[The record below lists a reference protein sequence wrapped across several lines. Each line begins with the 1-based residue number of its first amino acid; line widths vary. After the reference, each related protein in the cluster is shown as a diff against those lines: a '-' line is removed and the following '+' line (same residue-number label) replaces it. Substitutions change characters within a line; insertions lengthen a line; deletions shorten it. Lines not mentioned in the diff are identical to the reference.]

1 MKKAWTLSELLVST
15 VIISIIFVVLAPM
28 ITKRFEE
35 DIRSGSA
42 QNDTR
47 LFLYD
52 TDDPDCTTESNN
64 SLICKFSAPVGVKN
78 INAIMVSGGGGG
90 AGATNAGVAY
100 DKIQTV
106 TNTTATA
113 SVTKELDITSGLK
126 NVKVNY
132 LSGSGGGGGG
142 GSWSGTESSAPTSQ
156 ADCDKY
162 DAKYL
167 TPEQNGTSTG
177 VCVTKYNVGD
187 IPGAPNGGIATSV
200 TTVQA
205 ASYRCEPKTCC
216 WKGSYVSQYCNS
228 SGTSY
233 SGCGRTVCTWHAA
246 NTSCETLAYN
256 GTKAGDWRLPTKNE
270 LSKWRSKNNAINKN
284 QGDNGL
290 RFCDA
295 INDYGAPQCSSSIK
309 CFGAGNNSSCYPSA
323 IWSSSANSV
332 GNYYRMN
339 LSYGVFSSL
348 DIDYPEYANSSRC
361 VLEGAAPSN
370 TSLSGGGGSS
380 APYFKNYTIPQ
391 DILDSNIG
399 GKIVMF
405 AAAGG
410 AGGSSASAKDGNGSN
425 GSNGSDSYI
434 AIYDKDGTLKWG
446 LKASGGNG
454 GKGATSSAG
463 GAGGAQ
469 KAANTCQIYQNGAW
483 TATNCSGAGASGS
496 SGQSVSGASET
507 NAANGGIGGGSMY
520 SSDSYSGGG
529 TGGSAS
535 SVNGSKGS
543 TWGSGGGGGT
553 IGFDSSNNTKKGKG
567 GNGANGV
574 VELKYDVNY
583 QAAAGGGGGG
593 GSMAQISEI
602 AVTGLK
608 EYVVK
613 VGGGGN
619 GGSISAAGENGGE
632 SSISADSGVYI
643 VQGGLGGGLGVA
655 QSESSSVVQG
665 VGGEGGSWSSNI
677 KSSEVK
683 KGKKGSDGTL
693 VIGTFSVSAGGQGGE
708 SGIGIKGSCGGLFN
722 NSSICV
728 NNNVNGANVA
738 QFEYPAGVF
747 KAINYGSAGAGGG
760 GGGWSFDSVSYP
772 TPGAGAKGQNGYV
785 YIYWTK
791 N

>member
-28 ITKRFEE
+28 ITKRFED
-35 DIRSGSA
+35 DIRTGSA

-64 SLICKFSAPVGVKN
+64 SLVCKFSAPVGVKS

-106 TNTTATA
+106 TNTAATA

-142 GSWSGTESSAPTSQ
+142 GSWKQGSAGGTPKSQ

-162 DAKYL
+162 DAKFL
-167 TPEQNGTSTG
+167 TAAQNGTSTG
-177 VCVTKYNVGD
+177 VCVTKYNIGD
-187 IPGAPNGGIATSV
+187 IPSATNGGIATSV
-200 TTVQA
+200 KTVSA
-205 ASYRCEPKTCC
+205 GRNCTANACC
-216 WKGSYVSQYCNS
+216 WQGKTAYPCNS

-233 SGCGRTVCTWHAA
+233 SGCNRTVCTWYAGNA
-246 NTSCETLAYN
+246 SCQALAYN
-256 GTKAGDWRLPTKNE
+256 GTKAGDWRLPTKDE
-270 LSKWRSKNNAINKN
+270 LSKWANNMNTINKN
-284 QGDNGL
+284 SLRLCDFNNG
-290 RFCDA
+290 
-295 INDYGAPQCSSSIK
+295 YGAAC
-309 CFGAGNNSSCYPSA
+309 CFNYCVCDGSPSGYCHPHWV
-323 IWSSSANSV
+323 WSSTPRGSDYYVYGLDSGPFRQDYNYPQNVASV
-332 GNYYRMN
+332 
-339 LSYGVFSSL
+339 
-348 DIDYPEYANSSRC
+348 RC
-361 VLEGAAPSN
+361 VLEAAAPSN
-370 TSLSGGGGSS
+370 TSLSGGGGGG

-434 AIYDKDGTLKWG
+434 AIYDKDGVLKWG
-446 LKASGGNG
+446 LKAAGGNG

-463 GAGGAQ
+463 GSGGAQ
-469 KAANTCQIYQNGAW
+469 VSASSCQIYQNGAW
-483 TATNCSGAGASGS
+483 AATNCSGAGASGS
-496 SGQSVSGASET
+496 SGQSVSGANET
-507 NAANGGIGGGSMY
+507 SAANGGAGGGSMY

-529 TGGSAS
+529 AGGSAG

-543 TWGSGGGGGT
+543 TWGSGGGGATVGFNSSGT
-553 IGFDSSNNTKKGKG
+553 EQKGKG

-677 KSSEVK
+677 KNNEAK
-683 KGKKGSDGTL
+683 KGKKGSDGSL
-693 VIGTFSVSAGGQGGE
+693 VIGTFSASAGGQGGE
-708 SGIGIKGSCGGLFN
+708 SAIGIKGSCGGLFN

-760 GGGWSFDSVSYP
+760 GGGWSFDSVNYP
-772 TPGAGAKGQNGYV
+772 TPGTGAKGQNGYV

>member
-64 SLICKFSAPVGVKN
+64 SLICKFSAPVGVKS

-142 GSWSGTESSAPTSQ
+142 GSWKQGSAGGAPKSQ

-162 DAKYL
+162 DAKFL
-167 TPEQNGTSTG
+167 TAAQNGG
-177 VCVTKYNVGD
+177 KAVCVTKWNIGD
-187 IPGAPNGGIATSV
+187 IPNAPNGGIAASV
-200 TTVQA
+200 TTVSA
-205 ASYRCEPKTCC
+205 NSYCSANACC
-216 WKGSYVSQYCNS
+216 WQGKTAGSCDS

-233 SGCGRTVCTWHAA
+233 SGCNRTVCTWYAGNA
-246 NTSCETLAYN
+246 SCQALAYN

-270 LSKWRSKNNAINKN
+270 LSKWSSNIGAINTNK
-284 QGDNGL
+284 GDNGL
-290 RFCDA
+290 RLCDTYS
-295 INDYGAPQCSSSIK
+295 DYGAAGCGSSNV
-309 CFGAGNNSSCYPSA
+309 CDGANNDRCDPNEV
-323 IWSSSANSV
+323 WSSTPTGIYYYYFRLYGCSFFQYNHGPRYGDSV
-332 GNYYRMN
+332 
-339 LSYGVFSSL
+339 
-348 DIDYPEYANSSRC
+348 RC
-361 VLEGAAPSN
+361 VLESAAPSN
-370 TSLSGGGGSS
+370 TSISGGGGSS

-391 DILDSNIG
+391 NILDSNIG
-399 GKIVMF
+399 GKIVMY

-410 AGGSSASAKDGNGSN
+410 AGGSSASAKDGDGSN

-446 LKASGGNG
+446 LKAAGGNG
-454 GKGATSSAG
+454 GKGASSSAG

-483 TATNCSGAGASGS
+483 SATNCSGAGASGS
-496 SGQSVSGASET
+496 SGQSVSGANET

-553 IGFDSSNNTKKGKG
+553 VGFNSGGTEQKGKG

-677 KSSEVK
+677 KNNEAK
-683 KGKKGSDGTL
+683 KGKKGSDGSL
-693 VIGTFSVSAGGQGGE
+693 VIGTFSASAGGQGGE

-722 NSSICV
+722 DSSICV

-760 GGGWSFDSVSYP
+760 GGGWSFDSVNYP
-772 TPGAGAKGQNGYV
+772 TPGTGAKGQNGYV

>member
-1 MKKAWTLSELLVST
+1 MKKAWTLSELLIST
-15 VIISIIFVVLAPM
+15 VIISIIFVVLAPI
-28 ITKRFEE
+28 ITKRFED
-35 DIRSGSA
+35 DIRTGSA

-47 LFLYD
+47 LYLYD
-52 TDDPDCTTESNN
+52 TDDPDCTSESNN
-64 SLICKFSAPVGVKN
+64 SLVCKFVAPAGVKS

-100 DKIQTV
+100 DKVQTV

-142 GSWSGTESSAPTSQ
+142 GTWSESAGAAPTSQ

-162 DAKYL
+162 DAKFL
-167 TPEQNGTSTG
+167 TAAQNGG
-177 VCVTKYNVGD
+177 KAVCVTKWNIGD
-187 IPGAPNGGIATSV
+187 IPNVPNGGIASSV
-200 TTVQA
+200 TTLFGQIVRSCNA
-205 ASYRCEPKTCC
+205 NACC
-216 WKGSYVSQYCNS
+216 WKGKTAHYCDS

-233 SGCGRTVCTWHAA
+233 SGCNRTVCTWYAGNA
-246 NTSCETLAYN
+246 SCQALAYN

-270 LSKWRSKNNAINKN
+270 MSKWRTNISSINKN

-290 RFCDA
+290 RFCD
-295 INDYGAPQCSSSIK
+295 DDSGYGAARCDLYT
-309 CFGAGNNSSCYPSA
+309 SCYG
-323 IWSSSANSV
+323 SS
-332 GNYYRMN
+332 GDICFP
-339 LSYGVFSSL
+339 YGVWSATPSGSRYYYYNLGGGTFNGPYLNDPRYAFS
-348 DIDYPEYANSSRC
+348 ARC
-361 VLEGAAPSN
+361 VLKSGDFSTYN
-370 TSLSGGGGSS
+370 SYSGGGGSS

-391 DILDSNIG
+391 NILDSNIG

-410 AGGSSASAKDGNGSN
+410 AGGSSASSKDGNGSN
-425 GSNGSDSYI
+425 GSNGSESYI
-434 AIYDKDGTLKWG
+434 AIYDKDGVLKWG
-446 LKASGGNG
+446 LKAAGGNG
-454 GKGATSSAG
+454 GKGANSSAG

-483 TATNCSGAGASGS
+483 TSVSCSGAGAAGS

-529 TGGSAS
+529 AGGSAG

-543 TWGSGGGGGT
+543 TWGSGGGGATVGFNSSGT
-553 IGFDSSNNTKKGKG
+553 EQKGKG

-677 KSSEVK
+677 KNNEAK
-683 KGKKGSDGTL
+683 KGKKGSDGSL
-693 VIGTFSVSAGGQGGE
+693 IIGTFSASAGGQGGE
-708 SGIGIKGSCGGLFN
+708 SAIGIKGSCGGLFN
-722 NSSICV
+722 DSSICV

-760 GGGWSFDSVSYP
+760 GGGWSFDSVNYP
-772 TPGAGAKGQNGYV
+772 TPGTGAKGQNGYV

>member
-1 MKKAWTLSELLVST
+1 MKKAWTLSELLIST
-15 VIISIIFVVLAPM
+15 AIISIIFVVLAPI
-28 ITKRFEE
+28 ITKRFED
-35 DIRSGSA
+35 DIRTGSA

-47 LFLYD
+47 LYLYD
-52 TDDPDCTTESNN
+52 TDDPDCTSESNN
-64 SLICKFSAPVGVKN
+64 SLVCKFVAPAGVKS

-142 GSWSGTESSAPTSQ
+142 GSWKQGSAGGAPKSQ

-162 DAKYL
+162 DAKFL
-167 TPEQNGTSTG
+167 TAAQNGG
-177 VCVTKYNVGD
+177 KAVCVTKYNIGD
-187 IPGAPNGGIATSV
+187 IPNATNGGIATSV
-200 TTVQA
+200 KTVQTNRTCSA
-205 ASYRCEPKTCC
+205 TSCC
-216 WKGSYVSQYCNS
+216 WQGKTAEYCDS

-233 SGCGRTVCTWHAA
+233 SGCNRTMCTLYAGNA
-246 NTSCETLAYN
+246 SCQALAYN
-256 GTKAGDWRLPTKNE
+256 GTKAGDWRLPTIDE
-270 LSKWRSKNNAINKN
+270 MSKWASNISSINTN

-290 RFCDA
+290 RLCDYS
-295 INDYGAPQCSSSIK
+295 DGYGAAQCWGDRV
-309 CFGAGNNSSCYPSA
+309 CDGATYGSCYTSA
-323 IWSSSANSV
+323 VWSSTARDSGGYYIYTLGDGKFEWGYSNYSYQMREAYSV
-332 GNYYRMN
+332 
-339 LSYGVFSSL
+339 
-348 DIDYPEYANSSRC
+348 RC
-361 VLEGAAPSN
+361 VLEKAAPSSV
-370 TSLSGGGGSS
+370 SLSGGGGGS

-391 DILDSNIG
+391 NILDSNIG
-399 GKIVMF
+399 GKIVMY

-410 AGGSSASAKDGNGSN
+410 TGGSSASSKDGNGSN

-454 GKGATSSAG
+454 GKGATSTAG
-463 GAGGAQ
+463 GAGGTQ

-483 TATNCSGAGASGS
+483 TSVSCSGAGAAGS

-529 TGGSAS
+529 AGGSAG

-543 TWGSGGGGGT
+543 TWGSGGGGATVGFNSSGT
-553 IGFDSSNNTKKGKG
+553 EQKGKG

-677 KSSEVK
+677 KNNEAK
-683 KGKKGSDGTL
+683 KGKKGSDGSL
-693 VIGTFSVSAGGQGGE
+693 IIGTFSASAGGQGGE
-708 SGIGIKGSCGGLFN
+708 SAIGIKGSCGGLFN
-722 NSSICV
+722 DSSICV

-760 GGGWSFDSVSYP
+760 GGGWSFDSVNYP
-772 TPGAGAKGQNGYV
+772 TPGTGAKGQNGYV

>member
-28 ITKRFEE
+28 ITKRFED
-35 DIRSGSA
+35 DIRTGSA

-47 LFLYD
+47 LYLYD
-52 TDDPDCTTESNN
+52 TDDPDCTSESNN
-64 SLICKFSAPVGVKN
+64 SLVCKFVAPAGVKS

-100 DKIQTV
+100 DKVQTV

-142 GSWSGTESSAPTSQ
+142 GSWSGTTGGVPKSQ
-156 ADCDKY
+156 ADCDPY
-162 DAKYL
+162 YAKYL
-167 TPEQNGTSTG
+167 TPEQNGTLTG
-177 VCVTKYNVGD
+177 VCVTKYNIGD
-187 IPGAPNGGIATSV
+187 VPGVKKGGLANSVSINPSYEYRESCWQGV
-200 TTVQA
+200 TT
-205 ASYRCEPKTCC
+205 SNYCDSLKT
-216 WKGSYVSQYCNS
+216 
-228 SGTSY
+228 TY
-233 SGCGRTVCTWHAA
+233 SGCNRTVCTWQAA
-246 NTSCETLAYN
+246 KTSCELLAFN
-256 GTKAGDWRLPTKNE
+256 GTKAGDWRLPYNEELEAWIKN
-270 LSKWRSKNNAINKN
+270 LDKINTNK
-284 QGDNGL
+284 GDKGL
-290 RFCDA
+290 RLCDEY
-295 INDYGAPQCSSSIK
+295 NGYGTAQCDSGHVASWESAP
-309 CFGAGNNSSCYPSA
+309 YE
-323 IWSSSANSV
+323 IWSRDIYNYTSS
-332 GNYYRMN
+332 GNYRN
-339 LSYGVFSSL
+339 SYHVSL
-348 DIDYPEYANSSRC
+348 QNGELDRPWGQHELAKISARC
-361 VLEGAAPSN
+361 VLEKAGPSY
-370 TSLSGGGGSS
+370 TSLSGGGGGG

-399 GKIVMF
+399 GKIVMY

-446 LKASGGNG
+446 LKAAGGNG

-553 IGFDSSNNTKKGKG
+553 VGFNSSGTEQKGKG

-677 KSSEVK
+677 KNNEAK
-683 KGKKGSDGTL
+683 KGKKGSDGSL
-693 VIGTFSVSAGGQGGE
+693 VIGTFSASAGGQGGE
-708 SGIGIKGSCGGLFN
+708 SAIGIKGSCGGLFN
-722 NSSICV
+722 DSSICV